1 MVQLNTS
8 LISRQVRELQGKYR
22 DAAYLFGLVSVI
34 DVRSAD
40 LAPNCIQAGDYVRTI
55 GVVKGDDG
63 EGFSIGDDDK
73 MLVGK
78 VEWRQAIQH
87 LTTSD
92 RTNTLNI

>member
-34 DVRSAD
+34 DVR
-40 LAPNCIQAGDYVRTI
+40 TI
-55 GVVKGDDG
+55 VVVKGDDG
-63 EGFSIGDDDK
+63 EGFSIGDDDG

-92 RTNTLNI
+92 RINTLNI